1 MRAAI
6 TVAQMLVRLL
16 GTVMLI
22 LGGLFWTGNAL
33 SLIPVHMLVGLVL
46 VVTLWT
52 LAILA
57 AVSRVH
63 PGLVAVAIAW
73 GLLVPIL
80 GLTQASLL
88 PGPAHWLIQVLHLLV
103 GLAAIGLAET
113 LARRGKARLPAASP
127 RVAALSSQL
136 SADR

>member
-6 TVAQMLVRLL
+6 TVAQILVRLL

-113 LARRGKARLPAASP
+113 LARRGKARLATAGP
-127 RVAALSSQL
+127 RVAAVSSQR
-136 SADR
+136 SAES

>member
-1 MRAAI
+1 MRAEI
-6 TVAQMLVRLL
+6 TVAQILVRLL

-22 LGGLFWTGNAL
+22 LGGPFWTGNAL

-63 PGLVAVAIAW
+63 PGVVAVAIAW

-103 GLAAIGLAET
+103 GVAAIGLAET
-113 LARRGKARLPAASP
+113 LARRGKARLTTASP
-127 RVAALSSQL
+127 RVAALSSQR
-136 SADR
+136 SAES

>member
-6 TVAQMLVRLL
+6 TVAQMVVRLL

-22 LGGLFWTGNAL
+22 LGSLFWTGNAL
-33 SLIPVHMLVGLVL
+33 SLIPVHMLVGVVLVL
-46 VVTLWT
+46 TLWT

-57 AVSRVH
+57 AVRHVH
-63 PGLVAVAIAW
+63 PGLVTLAIAW
-73 GLLVPIL
+73 GLLLPIL
-80 GLTQASLL
+80 GLSQASLL

-113 LARRGKARLPAASP
+113 LARRGKARLATASP
-127 RVAALSSQL
+127 RVAALSSQR
-136 SADR
+136 SAEG